1 MSPELERLLEALYEK
16 LTCPPEE
23 KSHRVAT
30 FERLLQDVLARRPGT
45 SRDELLNAFHEPTV
59 RSPGFSRSGPPEGGT
74 PNKWRPHG
82 AVQDP
87 NARHQSRLGFP

>member
-1 MSPELERLLEALYEK
+1 MNR
-16 LTCPPEE
+16 
-23 KSHRVAT
+23 
-30 FERLLQDVLARRPGT
+30 
-45 SRDELLNAFHEPTV
+45 TV

-87 NARHQSRLGFP
+87 NARHIKAVWAFQEKKILLF